1 MLEEPSKKL
10 KERIEEKILN
20 GEKIKQIFD
29 LDSPLDIYIIQ
40 RLAYYRFVIPLMTE
54 LGTAVISE
62 DSYNNCLIEMY
73 NELKEAGRIYIH
85 PEKRIPE

>member
-1 MLEEPSKKL
+1 MQEDSPSKKL

-20 GEKIKQIFD
+20 GEKIKEIFD
-29 LDSPLDIYIIQ
+29 LESPIDIYIIQ

-54 LGTAVISE
+54 LGTNIISE

-73 NELKEAGRIYIH
+73 NELVDQNRIL
-85 PEKRIPE
+85 KRKKL